1 MAKTNMFA
9 QGNLVDWNGEVG
21 KIVRN
26 DKDYRYWVVEF
37 PSHTKVLHYED
48 LEITFERSHQ

>member
-1 MAKTNMFA
+1 MSTERLTNP
-9 QGNLVDWNGEVG
+9 
-21 KIVRN
+21 N